1 MFECGGGGVKYAKL
15 LVPQTARA
23 AVVISR
29 WGGGAYL
36 GKGDQVN
43 EKLLSVTTVP
53 EIRKEKR
60 DTLSGFRKITMIT
73 YNLLH
78 FTAAR

>member
-1 MFECGGGGVKYAKL
+1 MWRGGCEICK
-15 LVPQTARA
+15 TASSADSPGSRCY
-23 AVVISR
+23 ISV
-29 WGGGAYL
+29 GGGAYL